1 MPRTSQWFIHVL
13 YTCVIFLTTYIF
25 TLQDYIDKFL
35 CCQIFKQFPTNYL
48 HKSPKGVVVVEDF
61 SFRIMI
67 LFSAFSSM
75 FMKNL
80 IYLSIWLKKRR
91 NSNKILFSVATN
103 EMKNEHFLICWWGV
117 DTALALEI
125 GRWQGMCVVRWD
137 NNWQFL
143 IFRWSIVPA

>member
-1 MPRTSQWFIHVL
+1 MVLFLTYYLLFIHVL

-25 TLQDYIDKFL
+25 TLQDYIDQFL

-48 HKSPKGVVVVEDF
+48 HKSPKGVVEDF

-103 EMKNEHFLICWWGV
+103 EMKDEHFLIC
-117 DTALALEI
+117 
-125 GRWQGMCVVRWD
+125 
-137 NNWQFL
+137 
-143 IFRWSIVPA
+143 

>member
-1 MPRTSQWFIHVL
+1 MF
-13 YTCVIFLTTYIF
+13 YTCVIFLTTYTF
-25 TLQDYIDKFL
+25 TVQDYIDQFL
-35 CCQIFKQFPTNYL
+35 CCQIFKQSNNL

-103 EMKNEHFLICWWGV
+103 EMKNEHFLI
-117 DTALALEI
+117 
-125 GRWQGMCVVRWD
+125 R
-137 NNWQFL
+137 
-143 IFRWSIVPA
+143 